1 MFWSKGSMGTCSLMD
16 RILASD
22 AKDAGSIPVGCIR
35 GFFWECIH
43 FMKDNSKSLLE
54 KVWIIVKKNIL
65 VSATLIFVV
74 ILLVVSLGLVGI
86 TRLREKKARQR
97 AYDALSEEEK
107 ALLAQDFTV
116 AKDAYDFINKAM
128 TDYLNALAEND
139 QFYLKQSL
147 FEINSNELDN
157 IEVKSKYID
166 YYDNIVCYTQQ
177 GYEKESY
184 YVYTTYDLHI
194 VGIEQSV
201 PAIIGLYYAKD
212 STGVYRIYKKNHM
225 SPEVLENFYIAYMQQ
240 DVQDIYN
247 QISLSYNETLENN
260 EQLSDFMLSYHE
272 IMNDDMVA
280 LNEERERLAVDEGNN
295 DEQTGPKR
303 ERVKATTSVNVR
315 SSDSETAE
323 RLGTVS
329 EGSIIVRLEAKL
341 NGWSKVEYEGKE
353 AYIKSDY
360 LQVVDD
366 DGNVVDETTTG
377 QDDTTNTAN
386 NDNNTTN
393 NDNNTTNNNKNNG
406 ETKYVT
412 AKDNVNIRAEADI
425 DSERVGFAYNG
436 DKLELVEKMS
446 NGWTKIKYNGK
457 DCYVKTDYVE

>member
-1 MFWSKGSMGTCSLMD
+1 
-16 RILASD
+16 
-22 AKDAGSIPVGCIR
+22 
-35 GFFWECIH
+35 
-43 FMKDNSKSLLE
+43 MKDNSKSLLE

>member
-1 MFWSKGSMGTCSLMD
+1 
-16 RILASD
+16 
-22 AKDAGSIPVGCIR
+22 
-35 GFFWECIH
+35 
-43 FMKDNSKSLLE
+43 MKDNSKSLLE

-128 TDYLNALAEND
+128 ADYLNALAEND